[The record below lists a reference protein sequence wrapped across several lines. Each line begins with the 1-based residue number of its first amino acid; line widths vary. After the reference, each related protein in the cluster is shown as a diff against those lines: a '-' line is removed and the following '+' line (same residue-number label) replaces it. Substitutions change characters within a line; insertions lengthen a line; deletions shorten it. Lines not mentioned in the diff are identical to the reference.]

1 VSDGKGNQRRSIGVA
16 NDLILIHL
24 SHLSHLS
31 PLIPL
36 VLAVVLFKLVI
47 VRAFGPSSGRASTRR
62 SVSARGGNRLAGGL
76 ELMSRST
83 VGHASVNARV
93 TSASR
98 VEVKS
103 DDNISA
109 SGFGRG
115 RQMRPEGKEIETHL
129 RLLETENFRP
139 HLGYSHA
146 KGFSPVW
153 LYVWI

>member
-24 SHLSHLS
+24 SHLSPLS
-31 PLIPL
+31 PL
-36 VLAVVLFKLVI
+36 